1 MVFCY
6 YLLWLDACIWHMFVD
21 LQFRLP
27 VSMKLCSRIA
37 LLTCHINSHV
47 TYQWGEV
54 LHVDPFHSLVGLKNQ
69 LASVAFCRNTYV
81 FKVRNLELPFGVSI
95 NGGWCL
101 CYQSYCLLLFRRM
114 RCALSIVSLSYCL

>member
-6 YLLWLDACIWHMFVD
+6 YFLWLDACIWHMFVD

-37 LLTCHINSHV
+37 LLTCPINSHV

-69 LASVAFCRNTYV
+69 L
-81 FKVRNLELPFGVSI
+81 
-95 NGGWCL
+95 
-101 CYQSYCLLLFRRM
+101 
-114 RCALSIVSLSYCL
+114 LSHFVGIHTFSRSGT